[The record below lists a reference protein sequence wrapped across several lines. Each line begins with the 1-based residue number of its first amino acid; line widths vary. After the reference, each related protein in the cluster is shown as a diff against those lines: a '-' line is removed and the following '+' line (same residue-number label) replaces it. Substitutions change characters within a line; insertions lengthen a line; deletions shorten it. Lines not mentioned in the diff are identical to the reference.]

1 VPSKFEQVA
10 IGGHFAIRQM
20 VCPSREER
28 AHRCANL
35 AQQWRLGR
43 RPSLLMMKI
52 RFELHFKNFGKPRLK
67 RPLNRNSCSVS
78 SIQAPMRAPGSA
90 RSHKADRTV
99 MILHARVPSRAGRLA
114 GHGALQACRAR
125 EP

>member
-1 VPSKFEQVA
+1 
-10 IGGHFAIRQM
+10 
-20 VCPSREER
+20 
-28 AHRCANL
+28 
-35 AQQWRLGR
+35 
-43 RPSLLMMKI
+43 MMKI

-78 SIQAPMRAPGSA
+78 CIQAPMRALGSA

-99 MILHARVPSRAGRLA
+99 MILHARVPSCAGRLA
-114 GHGALQACRAR
+114 GRRLASPPRAR